1 MGKTEYGIT
10 GLLYYPL
17 VAILA
22 YFDYGRTVTAILAGL
37 LLAIILT
44 LTVLLS
50 LIPFAGIFLQAL
62 AEKWVIDWW
71 GGFVH
76 LPTDTITVAVAFWLP
91 VIGGAIICVVTSL
104 LVIAKLR

>member
-1 MGKTEYGIT
+1 MEKTEYGIT

-22 YFDYGRTVTAILAGL
+22 YFDYGRTVTAVLAGL

-50 LIPFAGIFLQAL
+50 LIPFGGVILQVL
-62 AEKWVIDWW
+62 AERWVIDWW

-104 LVIAKLR
+104 LAIAKLR